1 LNLGCS
7 KKIKKFSLLLCYEST
22 KTEENLSLGHDIDTA
37 NNWKNKAISRGKEN
51 NSLRKVGKFKSKIKA
66 NNRTGLTE
74 SIFTIA
80 IFRSLFPKMKPK
92 TLTKSQIKRH
102 NTQKKRA

>member
-1 LNLGCS
+1 MNLP
-7 KKIKKFSLLLCYEST
+7 

-51 NSLRKVGKFKSKIKA
+51 NSLRKVGKFKSNIKA
-66 NNRTGLTE
+66 NKGTGLTE

-80 IFRSLFPKMKPK
+80 NFSQPFSENE
-92 TLTKSQIKRH
+92 TKNAHEKS
-102 NTQKKRA
+102 N